1 GILMDTPG
9 KIEELLN
16 IKSAEPS
23 EARLRLEMLFDENSF
38 VELEGFTKGANV
50 ITGYS
55 SINGKL
61 CFAYSQDGPVNK
73 KHANKISNLYDK
85 AINMGA
91 PIVGILDSTGIEIKD
106 GQKALEAYGILF
118 QRISNASGL
127 VPQIAVVLGRCL
139 GTAAYIPMLSDIRIM
154 KEENANMFLK
164 SPAVLKGTDEIAL
177 NYDDFCSGEAHATK
191 TGLVHRSYK
200 TEEDCL
206 GAARRLIDLLPS
218 NNVDMVYTPS
228 NADLNR
234 EDESLN
240 FLIEDQDSP
249 IDMNYLISSL
259 ADDYTYFEI
268 QPRFGVDMICA
279 FLKING
285 YTVGI
290 MANNGA
296 IGIGGTLKASR
307 FVKLCDAFNIPLVS
321 LTDIKEY
328 EKINITEQNALMLYS
343 SQLLSSLAESSI
355 PRVNVIIRNGI
366 GSGFMLMNS
375 KYIGADIV
383 LAWPTA
389 EISLLNRT
397 GYVNIMHKYTDKTY
411 DEACSAYKCA
421 EEGYIDDIIIP
432 STTRKHIIAA
442 LEMLFTKRVQTVA
455 KKHGSM

>member
-1 GILMDTPG
+1 MDTPG

-16 IKSAEPS
+16 IKAAAPTT
-23 EARLRLEMLFDENSF
+23 ARLRLEMLFDESSF

-50 ITGYS
+50 ITGYGS
-55 SINGKL
+55 VNGKL

-73 KHANKISNLYDK
+73 KHANKIANVYDK

-118 QRISNASGL
+118 QKIASASGL
-127 VPQIAVVLGRCL
+127 VPQIAVVLGKCL

-154 KEENANMFLK
+154 KDENSNMFLK
-164 SPAVLKGTDEIAL
+164 SPAVLKGADEIAL

-200 TEEDCL
+200 TEKDCL
-206 GAARRLIDLLPS
+206 EAARHLVDLLPS
-218 NNVDMVYTPS
+218 NNVDMAYSPT

-234 EDESLN
+234 EDEALN
-240 FLIEDQDSP
+240 SVITDYDSP
-249 IDMNYLISSL
+249 IDMHYIISSL
-259 ADDYTYFEI
+259 SDDYTYFEI
-268 QPRFGVDMICA
+268 QPRYGKEMICA

-285 YTVGI
+285 YTIGV
-290 MANNGA
+290 MANNGPM
-296 IGIGGTLKASR
+296 GISGTHKANR

-328 EKINITEQNALMLYS
+328 EKINITDQNNLMIQS
-343 SQLLSSLAESSI
+343 SQLLAKLAESSI
-355 PRVNVIIRNGI
+355 PRVNVVIRNGI

-397 GYVNIMHKYTDKTY
+397 GYVKIMYKYTEKTY
-411 DEACSAYKCA
+411 DEACSAYRSA
-421 EEGYIDDIIIP
+421 EDGYIDDIIIP
-432 STTRKHIIAA
+432 SATRKRVIAA
-442 LEMLFTKRVQTVA
+442 LEMLYTKRVQTVA